1 MADFHNNKPKRKK
14 VCFMCIGKDV
24 NYKNVE
30 IISKY
35 INDSGDISIYTI

>member
-24 NYKNVE
+24 NYKKIMNKQL
-30 IISKY
+30 IQY
-35 INDSGDISIYTI
+35 

>member
-24 NYKNVE
+24 NYKDEKYRE
-30 IISKY
+30 IY
-35 INDSGDISIYTI
+35 SIIRLIRDYK